1 MRLGREARVTS
12 GEVEEGG
19 LGVPTQGLALLC
31 DVSGAH
37 ACLYS
42 MYWGT
47 DQPMRDFVRVRVRI
61 HIGVWLNH
69 ICVLFC
75 G

>member
-1 MRLGREARVTS
+1 MRLGREAGVTS
-12 GEVEEGG
+12 GKVEEGG

-37 ACLYS
+37 ACMYS

-47 DQPMRDFVRVRVRI
+47 DQPMHDFVCVRVRI
-61 HIGVWLNH
+61 HIGV
-69 ICVLFC
+69 
-75 G
+75 